1 MQHHSPLL
9 FTPLPLH
16 HTPISPTNTPLLPTP
31 ILLCLAP
38 VVTDKQA
45 IARNYLRGWFFIDL
59 ISSLPLDY
67 IITAAANYRYD
78 SPSYLKASRALKV
91 LRMTRL
97 LTLLRLLR
105 VTRMFRLFRR
115 WEELFNVSA
124 AWLRMSKLITMMLL
138 MAHWSGC
145 LQFLAVQLAD
155 FPTSSWV
162 SINGL
167 VDAPV
172 SAQYTWALFN
182 ALSHMLCIGYGKFPP
197 QSESEVWL
205 TIFSMVIGAT
215 FYAVFI
221 GQISS
226 ITMSVDSAGR
236 TFNEKASR

>member
-138 MAHWSGC
+138 MLH
-145 LQFLAVQLAD
+145 LVPMLAKRRKLRR
-155 FPTSSWV
+155 
-162 SINGL
+162 
-167 VDAPV
+167 AP
-172 SAQYTWALFN
+172 
-182 ALSHMLCIGYGKFPP
+182 
-197 QSESEVWL
+197 
-205 TIFSMVIGAT
+205 
-215 FYAVFI
+215 
-221 GQISS
+221 
-226 ITMSVDSAGR
+226 
-236 TFNEKASR
+236 SRRK

>member
-1 MQHHSPLL
+1 M
-9 FTPLPLH
+9 
-16 HTPISPTNTPLLPTP
+16 
-31 ILLCLAP
+31 
-38 VVTDKQA
+38 VTDKQA